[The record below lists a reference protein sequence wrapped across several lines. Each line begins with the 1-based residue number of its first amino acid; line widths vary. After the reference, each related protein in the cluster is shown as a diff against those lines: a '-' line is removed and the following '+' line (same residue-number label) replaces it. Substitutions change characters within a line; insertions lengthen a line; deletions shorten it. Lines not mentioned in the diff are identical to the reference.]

1 MLNVA
6 INGFGRIG
14 RSALKQILENKKLR
28 LVAVNDLGDINNL
41 AYLLKF
47 DSVQG
52 RYDKP
57 VKVVGQNLVVG
68 TTKIPFYK
76 ETEPEKLPWKQ
87 LKVDVVLE
95 CTGVFTKKED
105 AQRHLT
111 AGAKKVIISAPT
123 KSEGVVTVV
132 CSVNDTK
139 AKGQKVVANASC
151 TTNCIAPIMAVM
163 DEVFGVDKAL
173 LSTVHATTASQRTV
187 DLANPKDWRE
197 GRAAAANIIPS
208 STGAAIATALTLPQL
223 KDKFDG
229 ISLRVPVIC
238 GSISDIVIVTKKKT
252 TVEEVNKALLKA
264 SKTPRYK
271 GIIEVS
277 DEELVSTDI
286 LGTTASTIVDSQFTR
301 VVGGNLVKI
310 LAWYDNEWGYTN
322 RLVEMIFKV

>member
-14 RSALKQILENKKLR
+14 RSALKIILKGKGMKV
-28 LVAVNDLGDINNL
+28 VAVNDLGDINNL

-52 RYDKP
+52 RYDKA
-57 VKVVGQNLVVG
+57 VKVVGESLVVG
-68 TTKIPFYK
+68 GVKVPFFK
-76 ETEPEKLPWKQ
+76 ETAPENLPWKK

-105 AQRHLT
+105 AGKHID
-111 AGAKKVIISAPT
+111 AGAKKVIISAPS

-132 CSVNDTK
+132 RGVNDAK
-139 AKGQKVVANASC
+139 AKGQKIVANASC
-151 TTNCIAPIMAVM
+151 TTNCIAPIMAVI
-163 DEVFGVDKAL
+163 DEVFGVEKAL

-197 GRAAAANIIPS
+197 GRAAGSNIIPA
-208 STGAAIATALTLPQL
+208 STGAAKATSLTLPQL

-229 ISLRVPVIC
+229 ISLRVPVVC
-238 GSISDIVIVTKKKT
+238 GSISDIVILTKKKT
-252 TVEEVNKALLKA
+252 TVEEINKVLLQA
-264 SKTPRYK
+264 SKTSRYK

-286 LGTTASTIVDSQFTR
+286 LGTTASTIVDTQYTR
-301 VVGGNLVKI
+301 VVGGNLIKI
-310 LAWYDNEWGYTN
+310 LAWYDNEWGYAN
-322 RLVEMIFKV
+322 RLVEMITKV